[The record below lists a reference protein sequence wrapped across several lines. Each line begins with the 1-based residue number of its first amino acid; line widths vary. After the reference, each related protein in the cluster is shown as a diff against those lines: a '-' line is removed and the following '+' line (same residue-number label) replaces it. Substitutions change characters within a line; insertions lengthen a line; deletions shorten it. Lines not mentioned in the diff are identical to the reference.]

1 MRARVL
7 PIAHSRGI
15 AARVHDENLLEVL
28 ARSGLGGKVAQ
39 RRDLAAVRRHRG
51 RGGEGRGD
59 AVHIT
64 VGAALCVTGRHED
77 NLNNLSDTECYRTY
91 IFEASI
97 CFEDNRHKKHHRN
110 CEMKSNA

>member
-7 PIAHSRGI
+7 PVAHSRGI

-28 ARSGLGGKVAQ
+28 ARSGLGGQVAQ

-51 RGGEGRGD
+51 RRGEGRGD

-77 NLNNLSDTECYRTY
+77 NQQSQLHGVLQKLY
-91 IFEASI
+91 F
-97 CFEDNRHKKHHRN
+97 
-110 CEMKSNA
+110 